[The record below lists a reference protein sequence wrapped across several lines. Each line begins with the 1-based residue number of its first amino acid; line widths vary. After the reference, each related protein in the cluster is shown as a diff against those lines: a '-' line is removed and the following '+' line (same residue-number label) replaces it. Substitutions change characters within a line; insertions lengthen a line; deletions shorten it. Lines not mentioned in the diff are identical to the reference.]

1 MSGKDKIVNKE
12 ERVLVLVSDI
22 DNDLYR
28 KTGINGPLL
37 GKVQVLNGATQ
48 LALADPQDTDSN
60 AMFEAVRLYDE
71 LKDKGYSVN
80 VASITGAE
88 SEGYEA
94 DREIIRQLELV
105 LAQYKADSCV
115 FVTDGESDKRILP
128 MIEAR
133 IKVNSI
139 KLVIVKQAENLE
151 NTYFTI
157 LEKLKEPHY
166 ARIIFGIPAMLLLLF
181 AISYVIGIGWELP
194 VGLIGLYLF
203 LKGFGLEDSL
213 VESFRSFGFSIDRMS
228 FVFYLA
234 SIIFIITSFF
244 IGIGNYQEQLTLGN
258 NQSMAIFY
266 GIQGFLILLPLV
278 FLLYLIGRLI
288 DTRTSRHL
296 FRGYKYMIYIG
307 SSFIFWVL
315 IYSFMSWL
323 MGTIYFSQFIN
334 YSVIAIII
342 GVLVSMIAGFL
353 KGRAIKGRR
362 LKDKLVVN
370 ELGALIGKI
379 GKVDQKHGRVIINT
393 SFGNPVNYSIDRIVD
408 ITDKV
413 VIK

>member
-1 MSGKDKIVNKE
+1 MANKDKRENKE

-37 GKVQVLNGATQ
+37 GRVQVLNGATQ
-48 LALADPQDTDSN
+48 LAIADPLDTDSN
-60 AMFEAVRLYDE
+60 AMFDAVKTYDE
-71 LKDKGYSVN
+71 LKSNGYSVN
-80 VASITGAE
+80 VAAITGAE

-105 LAQYKADSCV
+105 LAQYKVDSCV
-115 FVTDGESDKRILP
+115 FVTDGESDKRLLP
-128 MIEAR
+128 LIEAR
-133 IKVNSI
+133 VKVNSI
-139 KLVIVKQAENLE
+139 RIVIVNQAEKLE

-166 ARIIFGIPAMLLLLF
+166 SRIIFGIPAILLLLF
-181 AISYVIGIGWELP
+181 AISYIAGLGWELP
-194 VGLIGLYLF
+194 IGLIGFYLF
-203 LKGFGLEDSL
+203 IKGFGLEDSFL
-213 VESFRSFGFSIDRMS
+213 DSFKSFGFSIDRMS

-234 SIIFIITSFF
+234 TLIFIMTSVF
-244 IGIGNYQEQLTLGN
+244 IGMGSYQTEFSFSGNVTT
-258 NQSMAIFY
+258 SVIY
-266 GIQGFLILLPLV
+266 GFQGFLILLPVV
-278 FLLYLIGRLI
+278 FLLYLLGRLI
-288 DTRTSRHL
+288 DTKTSRHL
-296 FRGYKYMIYIG
+296 FRGFRYLVYIG

-315 IYSFMSWL
+315 LYAFLAWFI
-323 MGTIYFSQFIN
+323 GQIYFSQLVEFAL
-334 YSVIAIII
+334 IAILI
-342 GVLVSMIAGFL
+342 GVLISLLANYL
-353 KGRAIKGRR
+353 KVRTIRTKR

-379 GKVDQKHGRVIINT
+379 AKIDAKRGRFVINT
-393 SFGNPVNYSIDRIVD
+393 SFGNPVNYSIDRIVE